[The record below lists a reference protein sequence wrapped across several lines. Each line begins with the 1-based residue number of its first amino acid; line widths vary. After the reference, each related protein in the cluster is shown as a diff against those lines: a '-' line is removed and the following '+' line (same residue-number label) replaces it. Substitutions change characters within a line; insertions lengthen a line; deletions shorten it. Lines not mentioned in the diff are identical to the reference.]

1 MRDGPA
7 QIHEALACAPAG
19 GESRS
24 DSIDSARALRVES
37 SDLTRMLPMRRFPCV
52 RPLAALLGVSA
63 LLAGESASAA
73 HTGVCPDGSIYIVQE
88 VRQIPCADA
97 KPVDPHEVPPIR
109 PEYLPT
115 PYTWKVWNERH
126 SPTNP
131 YNVIDAARQV
141 RELEAAP
148 ATSGGAPAPQA
159 LPQAAQAP
167 APSAPV
173 ELGLSPQELGNLY
186 EIVELSQQQ
195 TPARLARET
204 AGGDGLFEVAFAR
217 SAAFEA
223 MLRDAHGGL
232 PSGGVLLFAARSV
245 QAETF
250 YASFTFLQE
259 HLTYQPDATDARQLG
274 VLQGRLGALAAGEV
288 VLGYVSLPPNFDLAR
303 ELDLYWDDRHISTT
317 FVR

>member
-1 MRDGPA
+1 
-7 QIHEALACAPAG
+7 
-19 GESRS
+19 
-24 DSIDSARALRVES
+24 
-37 SDLTRMLPMRRFPCV
+37 MRRFPCWR
-52 RPLAALLGVSA
+52 RPLAALLGASA

-141 RELEAAP
+141 RDLEAAP
-148 ATSGGAPAPQA
+148 PAPGLAQQPGGAPAPQA
-159 LPQAAQAP
+159 TPLQAQAP
-167 APSAPV
+167 GQSPPV
-173 ELGLSPQELGNLY
+173 ELGLSAQELGNLY

-204 AGGDGLFEVAFAR
+204 AGGDGVFEVAFAR

-223 MLRDAHGGL
+223 LLRDAHGGL
-232 PSGGVLLFAARSV
+232 PTGGVLLFAARSV

-288 VLGYVSLPPNFDLAR
+288 VLGYVSLPANFDLAR
-303 ELDLYWDDRHISTT
+303 ELDLYWDDRHISAT
-317 FVR
+317 FVP